1 MEDKE
6 IVVRPLTLEPVEK
19 KEKKTDS
26 GETASLVGASLD
38 SGALNDSIY
47 RFNSKQGHGFAA
59 ERANTRIDLLYG
71 REASILGDN
80 NAKNGPDGGW
90 NPDSDKVLQ
99 DSRGKHSSRI

>member
-47 RFNSKQGHGFAA
+47 PVQFQTGTWLCCRKGQYA
-59 ERANTRIDLLYG
+59 D
-71 REASILGDN
+71 
-80 NAKNGPDGGW
+80 
-90 NPDSDKVLQ
+90 
-99 DSRGKHSSRI
+99 